1 MIRVCEVLLVQLYM
15 RCMYMFLNFFV
26 ILFLNMC
33 IEYLHPHVR
42 RRNHPTMFQGLEEFE
57 VLVQYCLMVVTNS
70 HNIIIALIA
79 ITTLQQ
85 ADKISKKDA
94 TP

>member
-1 MIRVCEVLLVQLYM
+1 
-15 RCMYMFLNFFV
+15 
-26 ILFLNMC
+26 
-33 IEYLHPHVR
+33 
-42 RRNHPTMFQGLEEFE
+42 MFQGLEEFE